1 MKMSKLGIEILDN
14 ALKEQVKKL
23 PQCNN
28 CYFKHGKEICFF
40 AFNCLIEE
48 KEFSYY
54 KPIKKDV
61 SK

>member
-1 MKMSKLGIEILDN
+1 MKMSKLGNEIISE

-28 CYFKHGKEICFF
+28 CLIRHGEEICFF

-54 KPIKKDV
+54 RPIKREVK
-61 SK
+61 